1 MDLINKL
8 KYITKYFFNI
18 FISTI
23 IILSVFIVI
32 SIPSF
37 INNGAFSKSYETKYV
52 MTDGDKIIVFQ
63 GMNHIGLTSFYK
75 EVGEEMTAY
84 RNDGY
89 KIFLEGLKHNGIK
102 PLKKSDSEYLSKLN
116 FYNLMA
122 EEYRVKN
129 KKYFNNKYS
138 QQMYI
143 LNQYYAYDDEYADM
157 TEQEYN
163 NIIGNTTVIHEANT
177 TIDAHYN
184 KKVEALKTVT
194 DHTVSYNK
202 ILQDDKL
209 YIISKNINNTY
220 FMKKIMNGFVSLEYW
235 YDNTFTK
242 DKNLFYDIVMVKRNK
257 IIVDYLLKSESK
269 KIYINYGSAHFD
281 GVFKLLK
288 EENPNWKI
296 VEVSKK
302 LSFNVE

>member
-18 FISTI
+18 FVSAL
-23 IILSVFIVI
+23 IILSVFIII

-37 INNGAFSKSYETKYV
+37 INNGAFSKSYETKYI
-52 MTDGDKIIVFQ
+52 MTDGHKIIVFQ

-75 EVGEEMTAY
+75 EVGEEMTSY

-89 KIFLEGLKHNGIK
+89 QIFLEGLKHNGIK
-102 PLKKSDSEYLSKLN
+102 PLKKSDSAYTAKSN

-122 EEYRVKN
+122 EEYRKKN
-129 KKYFNNKYS
+129 KKYFNDKYT

-157 TEQEYN
+157 TEQEYD
-163 NIIGNTTVIHEANT
+163 NIIENQTVIHEANT
-177 TIDAHYN
+177 AIDAHYN
-184 KKVEALKTVT
+184 KKVEALKSVT
-194 DHTVSYNK
+194 DHTESYNK
-202 ILQDDKL
+202 IIQDDKL

-220 FMKKIMNGFVSLEYW
+220 FMKKIMNGLVSVEYW
-235 YDNTFTK
+235 YDSTFTE

-257 IIVDYLLKSESK
+257 IIADYLLKSESK

-281 GVFKLLK
+281 GVFNLLK

-302 LSFNVE
+302 LSFSVE